1 MENEERD
8 YTTKTVSVNTN
19 DLNYIKDNDLS
30 ATVLLRQAIKIHRE
44 GEKEQK
50 RLIKLNDFRDYLMLL
65 GISII
70 VLMFSTATNDF
81 LLGMG
86 GFIIFIA
93 LMSFIASNILAEGV
107 RYYRRKQRV

>member
-1 MENEERD
+1 MDELEERD
-8 YTTKTVSVNTN
+8 YITKTVVVNT
-19 DLNYIKDNDLS
+19 DDVKYIKDNNLS

-44 GEKEQK
+44 GKKEQK
-50 RLIKLNDFRDYLMLL
+50 RLIKINDFRDYLMLL

-86 GFIIFIA
+86 GFIVFIA

-107 RYYRRKQRV
+107 RYYRTRK